1 MKDYLVKTQV
11 HKDMI
16 DCSFRNEFKS
26 FWLALYKK
34 RSLVQWVEI
43 ISKGELL
50 HLQFDKIIYMYNIR
64 PSYLSN
70 YNLKIVEINLWKN
83 RCIEEVGKLLQKIFY
98 PIVPLV
104 LNELVSRLMQKS
116 APQNMTTINECVA
129 WLISED

>member
-1 MKDYLVKTQV
+1 
-11 HKDMI
+11 
-16 DCSFRNEFKS
+16 
-26 FWLALYKK
+26 
-34 RSLVQWVEI
+34 
-43 ISKGELL
+43 
-50 HLQFDKIIYMYNIR
+50 MYNNR

-70 YNLKIVEINLWKN
+70 YNLKIVEINLRKN

>member
-1 MKDYLVKTQV
+1 M
-11 HKDMI
+11 
-16 DCSFRNEFKS
+16 
-26 FWLALYKK
+26 
-34 RSLVQWVEI
+34 
-43 ISKGELL
+43 
-50 HLQFDKIIYMYNIR
+50 HLQLDKMIYIYNIR

-70 YNLKIVEINLWKN
+70 YDFNIVEINLWKH
-83 RCIEEVGKLLQKIFY
+83 RCIENVGKLLQKMFY